1 MFFFSSN
8 YTIGKPG
15 SDLMKA
21 YFSKML
27 NDLNKLLKNSRHWTL
42 LCSYARTILQGTILH
57 VFDKNNKKMIIIL

>member
-27 NDLNKLLKNSRHWTL
+27 NDLNKIQDTGHYCFLMQEQFCK
-42 LCSYARTILQGTILH
+42 ILH
-57 VFDKNNKKMIIIL
+57 DMFLIKIINKWL